1 MNLISSFAYRT
12 YNQTLLVSGRYSD
25 NIHYESLMRFKKRLG
40 NIFYETIPN
49 SSKHPKFRLKSRLCR
64 VAGYWW
70 SEIVDVYNCD
80 NRRKWQMLHFA
91 YNKNEA
97 VGLPAHR
104 HLKRNQYPATSLKAC
119 FSCLSTG
126 RIEAFFVP

>member
-1 MNLISSFAYRT
+1 
-12 YNQTLLVSGRYSD
+12 
-25 NIHYESLMRFKKRLG
+25 MRKKFQQIVELG
-40 NIFYETIPN
+40 KY
-49 SSKHPKFRLKSRLCR
+49 PKFRLIPNYGTKKASILPVDRQEKQALRL

-70 SEIVDVYNCD
+70 SEIVDVCNCD

-104 HLKRNQYPATSLKAC
+104 HLKRNQYPATLHNVDLSRN
-119 FSCLSTG
+119 FECLLELGIVS
-126 RIEAFFVP
+126 